1 MYGYIYKTTN
11 LINGKIY
18 IGKKKGDFNPNYK
31 GSGTALWNAINKYGW
46 DNFKVEFLCPCFSPE
61 ELNEEERI
69 LIAHFDS
76 RVKQGKGYNISEG
89 GDWGDISEGLSEED
103 NKRWRQ
109 NISKACAGKRNGF
122 YGRKH
127 TEESR
132 KLISEHHADFS
143 GENHPIYGKHL
154 SESTKRKIG
163 EAGKG
168 RIPWNKGLTKSDP
181 RVAKNTSH
189 SREGI
194 KYHLTCH
201 RCGLNYIGNS
211 PSQRCPNC
219 LAK

>member
-1 MYGYIYKTTN
+1 MNKQQLASLIWDSCNDLRGSISAVEYKDVILG
-11 LINGKIY
+11 LIFYRFVSEKEVMEL
-18 IGKKKGDFNPNYK
+18 KKQDW
-31 GSGTALWNAINKYGW
+31 TDEAMA
-46 DNFKVEFLCPCFSPE
+46 E

-109 NISKACAGKRNGF
+109 NISKSCAGKRNGF